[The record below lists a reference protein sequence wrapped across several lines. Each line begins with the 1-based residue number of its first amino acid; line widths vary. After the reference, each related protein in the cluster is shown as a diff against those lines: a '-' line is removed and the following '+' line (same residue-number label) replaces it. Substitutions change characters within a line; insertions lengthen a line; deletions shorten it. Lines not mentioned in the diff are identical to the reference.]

1 MFIGMSKIR
10 MSKNR
15 MPKSGMS
22 KNRIAENRW
31 SAVFSALVCLTLL
44 IFAPGL
50 GAQTV
55 FDKAG
60 QPISTAPVPAQI
72 LNAKK
77 VFIANDAPAIL
88 PSNQATYSGGP
99 DRAYVEFY
107 SLIKAGKHYEIVATP
122 SDADLV
128 LEIRLI
134 TRHDVPD
141 QFRLTIRDPKTNV
154 MLWRLYRPIDVALL
168 AGNRDKKFDLA
179 MPGLITQLA
188 QLAGSP
194 TK

>member
-1 MFIGMSKIR
+1 MFIGIQKNRI
-10 MSKNR
+10 SKNR
-15 MPKSGMS
+15 MA
-22 KNRIAENRW
+22 KNHW

-44 IFAPGL
+44 VFAPGL

-60 QPISTAPVPAQI
+60 QPISTAPVPAQ
-72 LNAKK
+72 LLSAKK

-128 LEIRLI
+128 LEIRLMNS
-134 TRHDVPD
+134 HEVPD

-154 MLWRLYRPIDVALL
+154 MLWRLYRQIEMALL

-179 MPGLITQLA
+179 MPGLITQLT
-188 QLAGSP
+188 QLAGAP
-194 TK
+194 AR